1 MSYQSD
7 LKQEEWDKIKH
18 FFDRKNSNAA
28 GRKGIHS
35 KQHLVNAVLYVTKGG
50 IPWRMMPKDFP
61 SWQTV
66 YTFFRRACKQGIW
79 EKILDFLNKEYRK
92 KLKRNEMPSFAIVD
106 SQSVKT
112 IYKSEDIGFDG
123 GKKNQRS

>member
-1 MSYQSD
+1 M
-7 LKQEEWDKIKH
+7 
-18 FFDRKNSNAA
+18 
-28 GRKGIHS
+28 
-35 KQHLVNAVLYVTKGG
+35 LYVTKGG

-61 SWQTV
+61 SWKTV

-112 IYKSEDIGFDG
+112 IYKSKDVGFDG